1 MVCLQSL
8 QEDATAA
15 AQRERFDSAKYLVK
29 MEPEDAE
36 IMQVDADLQNANESD
51 SEEAWRAMAE
61 GRWRW
66 ETRGAISAR

>member
-8 QEDATAA
+8 QGDAAAA
-15 AQRERFDSAKYLVK
+15 AQREHFDSVKYLLK

-36 IMQVDADLQNANESD
+36 IVQVDSDLQNANDSD
-51 SEEAWRAMAE
+51 SEEAWRTMAE

-66 ETRGAISAR
+66 ETRGAILSR